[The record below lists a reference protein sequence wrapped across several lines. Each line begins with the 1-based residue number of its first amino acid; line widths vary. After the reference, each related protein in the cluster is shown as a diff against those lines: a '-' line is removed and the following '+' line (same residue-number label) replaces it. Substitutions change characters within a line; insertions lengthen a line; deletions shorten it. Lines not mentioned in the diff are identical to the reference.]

1 MSYPIA
7 VVAQCMRGGA
17 RKECFSVAIRM
28 RMWRQSKVGRKVA
41 ANTFKTKIEHWAP
54 PKNYTSSSEA
64 SNRAMMIYC
73 MSSAIPHC
81 LCLVGLYDLKP
92 LPAIPPYSVQLTSKH
107 FSKQGLKHNTKIQLP
122 KK

>member
-1 MSYPIA
+1 
-7 VVAQCMRGGA
+7 
-17 RKECFSVAIRM
+17 
-28 RMWRQSKVGRKVA
+28 MWRQSKAGRKVA

-64 SNRAMMIYC
+64 SNQAVMIYC

-81 LCLVGLYDLKP
+81 VCLVGLYDLNK
-92 LPAIPPYSVQLTSKH
+92 LDAIPPCSVQATSKH
-107 FSKQGLKHNTKIQLP
+107 FNKQGLKLNIKIQLS